1 LKDEKAA
8 KKGKKKGK
16 KGKDEDDKM
25 SVVDLEYSV
34 LYSASSNINT

>member
-1 LKDEKAA
+1 LKDQKAA

-25 SVVDLEYSV
+25 SVVDLE
-34 LYSASSNINT
+34 

>member
-16 KGKDEDDKM
+16 KEKDEDDKM
-25 SVVDLEYSV
+25 SVVDLE
-34 LYSASSNINT
+34 

>member
-16 KGKDEDDKM
+16 KGKDEDEKM
-25 SVVDLEYSV
+25 SVVDLE
-34 LYSASSNINT
+34 

>member
-16 KGKDEDDKM
+16 KEKDEDDKM
-25 SVVDLEYSV
+25 SVVDLEEGAPSK
-34 LYSASSNINT
+34 INT

>member
-25 SVVDLEYSV
+25 SVVDLE
-34 LYSASSNINT
+34 